1 MRDFISCVQFL
12 PDSTHQQHQTP
23 RSTILTTKTYAQQYS
38 LLHSMLTILSLRQGR
53 LPSHV
58 PKAWSALYCPSALYT
73 MMNQEKKVRIRMHL
87 EVSPRL
93 RRVIASIPSEKKRKT
108 TRSDAQL
115 PSCPAL
121 PRYQGLTKPRFH
133 RGSASA
139 SCGCSSQPDCE
150 SRAAEADDKKTR
162 STTRAKFIENEK
174 GCFTSCTLPS
184 QWIKYGV

>member
-1 MRDFISCVQFL
+1 MLNKVEGLPRSCDVGMTLQMLVILTTVRDRLARRNFIHCVQFL

-23 RSTILTTKTYAQQYS
+23 RSTILTTKTYALQHP

-58 PKAWSALYCPSALYT
+58 PKVWSALYCPSALYT
-73 MMNQEKKVRIRMHL
+73 MMIQEKKVRIRMHL

-93 RRVIASIPSEKKRKT
+93 RRVIASIPRKETKRK
-108 TRSDAQL
+108 RSDAQL

-139 SCGCSSQPDCE
+139 KLWMFVP
-150 SRAAEADDKKTR
+150 T
-162 STTRAKFIENEK
+162 
-174 GCFTSCTLPS
+174 
-184 QWIKYGV
+184 